1 MKNHFYTIMR
11 KQIKRLVKFEKTKV
25 IKIKEKEDLKN
36 TKYMIEY
43 LDK

>member
-11 KQIKRLVKFEKTKV
+11 KQIKRLVTFEKTKM
-25 IKIKEKEDLKN
+25 IKIKVKEELKN
-36 TKYMIEY
+36 IKYMIEY